1 MRIDNQSA
9 KQERLSIEIV
19 CAVREV
25 VGPNVDLCIEAH
37 DRFTVTHAIRIGHT
51 LEELQVM
58 WLEAPVH
65 SGDIETTI
73 EVATIEVATIEV
85 ATIEMANAIAP
96 VPVAVDERYKRME
109 IFVDLLATKVID
121 IVQPEVLTPDCL
133 YYQLDIPF

>member
-1 MRIDNQSA
+1 MWI
-9 KQERLSIEIV
+9 
-19 CAVREV
+19 CALRQ
-25 VGPNVDLCIEAH
+25 AH

-51 LEELQVM
+51 LEERQVM

-65 SGDIETTI
+65 SGDIE
-73 EVATIEVATIEV
+73 ATIEVAK
-85 ATIEMANAIAP
+85 AIAP

>member
-1 MRIDNQSA
+1 M
-9 KQERLSIEIV
+9 
-19 CAVREV
+19 REV

-37 DRFTVTHAIRIGHT
+37 DRFTVTHAMRIGHT

-65 SGDIETTI
+65 SGDIE
-73 EVATIEVATIEV
+73 ATIEV

>member
-1 MRIDNQSA
+1 MRIENQSA

-37 DRFTVTHAIRIGHT
+37 DRCTVTHAIRIGHT

-65 SGDIETTI
+65 SGDIE
-73 EVATIEVATIEV
+73 
-85 ATIEMANAIAP
+85 ATIEMANTIAP
-96 VPVAVDERYKRME
+96 VPVAVGERYKRME
-109 IFVDLLATKVID
+109 IFVDLLATKVVD

-133 YYQLDIPF
+133 YQLDISF

>member
-65 SGDIETTI
+65 SGDIE
-73 EVATIEVATIEV
+73 

-96 VPVAVDERYKRME
+96 VPVAVGERYKQME
-109 IFVDLLATKVID
+109 IFVDLLATKVVD

-133 YYQLDIPF
+133 YQLDIPF

>member
-1 MRIDNQSA
+1 MKVRIDNRSA
-9 KQERLSIEIV
+9 KRERLSIEIV

-65 SGDIETTI
+65 SGDIE
-73 EVATIEVATIEV
+73 ATIEV